1 MATKVTRRD
10 FLNGIAI
17 GTGVILVPGCSEPD
31 ASSQIGYPSISTTF
45 TPPDPAEY
53 YPPTLTGMRG
63 SHEGSYEVAHAL
75 AWRGDKPSDYEAL
88 EEHYDLHSVP
98 HTLINLEEL
107 REKYL

>member
-17 GTGVILVPGCSEPD
+17 GTGVILMPGCSEPD

-63 SHEGSYEVAHAL
+63 SHEGSGQSLGVLVGNSIYYCECFEYVFAS
-75 AWRGDKPSDYEAL
+75 G
-88 EEHYDLHSVP
+88 HS
-98 HTLINLEEL
+98 
-107 REKYL
+107 